1 MTATPAIPLPVL
13 SPAPRP
19 ARSALSDAEREQ
31 IAADLRQLGG
41 GDVRFDRHNRLLYS
55 TDASLYQVEPIGVF
69 LPASVYVVGP
79 MLAYCAGRGVAVLPR
94 GGGTSLA
101 GQCTNAAVVLDLS
114 ASCRQVVSVDPAARR
129 CRVEPGIGIDE
140 LNRELDARK
149 TGLFFAPDPATVAQ
163 AAIGGCIGNNA
174 AGARSIRYG
183 RTSENLAGVDVF
195 LSSGERVWLGA
206 GAGRL
211 SPTAR
216 RLAEQV
222 AGVVRECADEIRRRF
237 PKLIRRNAGYGLDLI
252 VQQLDRGVA
261 EEELDLSGLICGSEG
276 TLAVVVG
283 ADLKLEPVPK
293 ARGLAVATFG
303 DLEAAI
309 AAVVPILATRPSAVE
324 LLDDVV
330 LLAADGNAECRP
342 YVELLPRIEGRKP
355 AAVLYVEYQAE
366 GEGEPAAELEG
377 HFAALRQVVP
387 QAAMATYRDAA
398 SMGKAWMLRK
408 SGEALLHGLPGARKP
423 VTFVEDNSV
432 PVEQLSR
439 FVAEF
444 KKIVARH
451 GTEAAYYAHASVGVL
466 HIRPMLNLHEPG
478 DRAAMQAI
486 ASEVAGLAR
495 QCGGVMSGE
504 HGDGRARG
512 PLLEAFYGPAI
523 MEAFR
528 RVKRIFD
535 PAGILNPGNIVGA
548 GPLASIAQE
557 LRIDAESPTI
567 DVDAIATYFNYPGGF
582 AEATELC
589 NGAGFCRKTAGGTMC
604 PSYRA
609 TLDERHSTRG
619 RANAIRVAVTGQTAR
634 RAAPALRQAVSDAQV
649 SPLAASQIGDA
660 PVSPLTASRIGDVPV
675 PIVGGPRQPVCDA
688 ASGDTAAPA
697 KYSHPITPSNGP
709 RWGDPGVLET
719 LDLCL
724 SCKACKS
731 ECPSNVDVA
740 QLKSE
745 YLAQTYREA
754 GGPPLRAR
762 VFGNVRLLNRIG
774 SLTPRL
780 ANWVNGLK
788 PVRRLTGR
796 LLGLAEER
804 SLPPFAPS
812 LHRWFGKHRSTV
824 SASTDGPAAR
834 PGRYAPA
841 QNGRQTTSD
850 RPRRP
855 KVVLW
860 PDCFTTYSEP
870 AIGRA
875 AVAVLEALGYCV
887 ELPAGGC
894 CARPMISTGLLE
906 QGAKVADR
914 TLRSMRD
921 AIDAADI
928 EAIIVLEPSCLSAI
942 QDDWLKLKLQTDIAI
957 RRRLADK
964 AMLLEQFVEKNW
976 DKHPVKPVAVRGFD
990 GRRVVL
996 HGHCHQKALWGT
1008 ESSAAALRRIAGD
1021 RLDVLPSGCCGM
1033 AGAFGYTQDH
1043 YALSMK
1049 IGDLSV
1055 FPPIRAAAADALIV
1069 APGTSCR
1076 HQIRD
1081 GTGREC
1087 LHPAEVLAMAL
1098 GSAVK

>member
-1 MTATPAIPLPVL
+1 L
-13 SPAPRP
+13 SPPSRA
-19 ARSALSDAEREQ
+19 ARSARSDADREQ
-31 IAADLRQLGG
+31 IAADLRRLAGG
-41 GDVRFDRHNRLLYS
+41 EVRFDPHNRLLYS

-69 LPASVYVVGP
+69 VPSSVDVVGP
-79 MLAYCAGRGVAVLPR
+79 MLAYCAARGVAVLPR

-114 ASCRQVVSVDPAARR
+114 AGCRRVLSVDTAARR

-140 LNRELDARK
+140 LNRELDSRK

-183 RTSENLAGVDVF
+183 RTSENVAGVHCF
-195 LSSGERVWLGA
+195 LSSGERVWLGP
-206 GAGRL
+206 GAGRF
-211 SPTAR
+211 SPVAR

-222 AGVVRECADEIRRRF
+222 EAVVRECADEIRQRF
-237 PKLIRRNAGYGLDLI
+237 PKLIRRNAGFGLDLI
-252 VQQLDRGVA
+252 VQQLDRVPT
-261 EEELDLSGLICGSEG
+261 EDLDLSGLICGSEG
-276 TLAVVVG
+276 TLAVVIG

-303 DLEAAI
+303 DLEDAI

-342 YVELLPRIEGRKP
+342 YVELLPRIDGRKP

-366 GEGEPAAELEG
+366 GDGEPAAELEG

-398 SMGKAWMLRK
+398 SMGRAWMLRK

-444 KKIVARH
+444 KRIVARH

-466 HIRPMLNLHEPG
+466 HIRPMLNLHAPG

-486 ASEVAGLAR
+486 ASEVAELAR

-512 PLLEAFYGPAI
+512 PLLEAFYGGQI

-528 RVKRIFD
+528 QVKQIFD
-535 PAGILNPGNIVGA
+535 PSGILNPGNIVGA
-548 GPLASIAQE
+548 GPPASITQE
-557 LRIDAESPTI
+557 LRIDAESSVI
-567 DVDAIATYFNYPGGF
+567 DVDAISTYYNYPGGF

-619 RANAIRVAVTGQTAR
+619 RANAIRVAVTGQTAGGAPDVTR
-634 RAAPALRQAVSDAQV
+634 RTVRDETVP
-649 SPLAASQIGDA
+649 PLAASQIGCV
-660 PVSPLTASRIGDVPV
+660 PRPMSGSGTSPI
-675 PIVGGPRQPVCDA
+675 CDA
-688 ASGDTAAPA
+688 ASGDPVG
-697 KYSHPITPSNGP
+697 SPSDSRALGSSKDP
-709 RWGDPGVLET
+709 RWADPDVLET

-724 SCKACKS
+724 SCKACKT

-745 YLAQTYREA
+745 YLAQTYRQA
-754 GGPPLRAR
+754 GGAPLRAR
-762 VFGNVRLLNRIG
+762 VFANVRSLNRMG
-774 SLTPRL
+774 SIMPGL
-780 ANWVNGLK
+780 ANWLNRLK
-788 PVRRLTGR
+788 PVRLLMGR
-796 LLGLAEER
+796 LLGLAEQR

-812 LHRWFGKHRSTV
+812 LHRWFGRHARRG
-824 SASTDGPAAR
+824 SAQGPR
-834 PGRYAPA
+834 
-841 QNGRQTTSD
+841 
-850 RPRRP
+850 
-855 KVVLW
+855 VVLW

-870 AIGRA
+870 AIGQA
-875 AVAVLEALGYCV
+875 AVAVLEALGYRV

-914 TLRSMRD
+914 TLRAMRD
-921 AIDAADI
+921 AIASGEV

-942 QDDWLKLKLQTDIAI
+942 QDDWLKLKLQTDIAT

-976 DKHPVKPVAVRGFD
+976 EKHPLKPGEVRGLD
-990 GRRVVL
+990 GRRVVF
-996 HGHCHQKALWGT
+996 HGHCHQKALWGS

-1033 AGAFGYTQDH
+1033 AGAFGYTKDH

-1049 IGDLSV
+1049 IGELSV
-1055 FPPIRAAAADALIV
+1055 FPPVRAAAADALIV

-1076 HQIRD
+1076 HQMRD

-1087 LHPAEVLAMAL
+1087 LHPAEVLAMGL
-1098 GSAVK
+1098 GLTWNPQATISPANCKTFE

>member
-1 MTATPAIPLPVL
+1 MTATSIRSLPVL
-13 SPAPRP
+13 RPVPRP
-19 ARSALSDAEREQ
+19 AGSTLSDADRER
-31 IAADLRQLGG
+31 IAADLRRLAG

-69 LPASVYVVGP
+69 LPSTVDGVGP
-79 MLAYCAGRGVAVLPR
+79 MLAYCAASGVAVLPR

-114 ASCRQVVSVDPAARR
+114 AGCRRVTSLDVATRR

-140 LNRELDARK
+140 LNRELEARK
-149 TGLFFAPDPATVAQ
+149 SGLFFAPDPATVAQ

-183 RTSENLAGVDVF
+183 RTSENLAGVNVF
-195 LSSGERVWLGA
+195 LSSGDPVWLGP

-211 SPTAR
+211 SPTAL
-216 RLAEQV
+216 RLAERV
-222 AGVVRECADEIRRRF
+222 AAVVRECAEEIRSRF

-261 EEELDLSGLICGSEG
+261 EEDLDLSGLICGSEG

-293 ARGLAVATFG
+293 ARGLAVATFD

-330 LLAADGNAECRP
+330 LLAADGNAECRL

-366 GEGEPAAELEG
+366 GEGEPAGELEG

-387 QAAMATYRDAA
+387 QAAMATYRDPA
-398 SMGKAWMLRK
+398 SMGRAWMLRK
-408 SGEALLHGLPGARKP
+408 SGEALLHGLPGTRKP

-444 KKIVARH
+444 KHIVARH
-451 GTEAAYYAHASVGVL
+451 GTDAAYYAHASVGVL

-486 ASEVAGLAR
+486 ASEVAELAR

-512 PLLEAFYGPAI
+512 PLLEAFYGPVI

-528 RVKRIFD
+528 QVKRIFD

-548 GPLASIAQE
+548 GPLASITQD
-557 LRIDAESPTI
+557 LRIDAVAPGI
-567 DVDAIATYFNYPGGF
+567 DVDTIATYYNYPGGF

-589 NGAGFCRKTAGGTMC
+589 NGAGFCRKTAGGAMC

-619 RANAIRVAVTGQTAR
+619 RANAIRVAVTGQMSGGAAQR
-634 RAAPALRQAVSDAQV
+634 EAVGDALVPPLAAPQIGGASI
-649 SPLAASQIGDA
+649 SPLAASQIGEA
-660 PVSPLTASRIGDVPV
+660 SIPPLAASRVNDVTR
-675 PIVGGPRQPVCDA
+675 PIVGVPNQPIRDA
-688 ASGDTAAPA
+688 ASGNVDASPNN
-697 KYSHPITPSNGP
+697 PSPGP

-724 SCKACKS
+724 SCKACKT

-745 YLAQTYREA
+745 YLAQTYRQT

-774 SLTPRL
+774 SLTPGL
-780 ANWVNGLK
+780 ANWVNRLK
-788 PVRRLTGR
+788 PVQRLIGR
-796 LLGLAEER
+796 LLGLAEQR

-812 LHRWFGKHRSTV
+812 LHRWFRKHRSPV
-824 SASTDGPAAR
+824 AAQ
-834 PGRYAPA
+834 A
-841 QNGRQTTSD
+841 
-850 RPRRP
+850 RR
-855 KVVLW
+855 VVLW
-860 PDCFTTYSEP
+860 PDCFSTYSEP
-870 AIGRA
+870 AIGRS
-875 AVAVLEALGYCV
+875 AVAVLEALGYRV

-894 CARPMISTGLLE
+894 CARPMISNGLLDH
-906 QGAKVADR
+906 GAKVADR
-914 TLRSMRD
+914 TLRAMRD
-921 AIDAADI
+921 AIESVDVA
-928 EAIIVLEPSCLSAI
+928 AIIVLEPSCLSAI
-942 QDDWLKLKLQTDIAI
+942 QDDWLKLKLQTDIAT

-964 AMLLEQFVEKNW
+964 AMLLEQFVERNW
-976 DKHPVKPVAVRGFD
+976 EKHPVKPGPLRGLD
-990 GRRVVL
+990 GRRIVF

-1008 ESSAAALRRIAGD
+1008 ESSAAALRRVAGD

-1043 YALSMK
+1043 YEISMK
-1049 IGDLSV
+1049 IGELSV
-1055 FPPIRAAAADALIV
+1055 FPPIRAAADDAVIV

-1081 GTGREC
+1081 GTGRES

-1098 GSAVK
+1098 GGGDCAAGSSVEARASKTAE

>member
-1 MTATPAIPLPVL
+1 MTAIPTMPLPVL
-13 SPAPRP
+13 SPSRHP
-19 ARSALSDAEREQ
+19 ARSALSDADREQ
-31 IAADLRQLGG
+31 IAADLRRLGG
-41 GDVRFDRHNRLLYS
+41 GDVRFDRHNRLLYA

-69 LPASVYVVGP
+69 LPSGVDVVGP
-79 MLAYCAGRGVAVLPR
+79 MLAYCAEHGVAVLPR

-114 ASCRQVVSVDPAARR
+114 AGCRRVLSVDAAARR

-140 LNRELDARK
+140 LNRDLDARK

-163 AAIGGCIGNNA
+163 AALGGCIGNNA

-195 LSSGERVWLGA
+195 LSSGERVWLGP

-211 SPTAR
+211 SPVAR

-222 AGVVRECADEIRRRF
+222 VAVVRECTDEIRRRF

-252 VQQLDRGVA
+252 VQQLDRGVTD
-261 EEELDLSGLICGSEG
+261 EDLDLSGLICGSEG

-293 ARGLAVATFG
+293 ARGLAAATFG
-303 DLEAAI
+303 DLEEAI
-309 AAVVPILATRPSAVE
+309 AAVVPVLATRPSAVE

-366 GEGEPAAELEG
+366 GEGDPAAELEG
-377 HFAALRQVVP
+377 HFAGLREVVP
-387 QAAMATYRDAA
+387 QAAMATYRDPA
-398 SMGKAWMLRK
+398 SMGRAWMLRK

-486 ASEVAGLAR
+486 ASEVADLAR

-512 PLLEAFYGPAI
+512 PLLETFYGGQI

-528 RVKRIFD
+528 QVKRIFD

-548 GPLASIAQE
+548 GPLESITQNF
-557 LRIDAESPTI
+557 RIDAGAPGVDVES
-567 DVDAIATYFNYPGGF
+567 IATYFNYPGGF

-619 RANAIRVAVTGQTAR
+619 RANAIRVAVTGQTSGGAVNAR
-634 RAAPALRQAVSDAQV
+634 RKVG
-649 SPLAASQIGDA
+649 GDA
-660 PVSPLTASRIGDVPV
+660 AGPPLVASRNTDVPG
-675 PIVGGPRQPVCDA
+675 PIVGGRTQPICDA
-688 ASGDTAAPA
+688 ASGGIATSQNNSQAPN
-697 KYSHPITPSNGP
+697 PSKSP

-724 SCKACKS
+724 SCKACKT

-745 YLAQTYREA
+745 YLAQTYRQA

-762 VFGNVRLLNRIG
+762 VFGNVRWLNRMG
-774 SLTPRL
+774 SITPGV
-780 ANWVNGLK
+780 ANRVNRLK
-788 PVRRLTGR
+788 PVRRMMER
-796 LLGLAEER
+796 VLGLAEQR
-804 SLPPFAPS
+804 SLPPFATS
-812 LHRWFGKHRSTV
+812 LHRWFRKHRRSSCTGV
-824 SASTDGPAAR
+824 PSAR
-834 PGRYAPA
+834 PGHVPA
-841 QNGRQTTSD
+841 QGGRQTASD
-850 RPRRP
+850 RPPR
-855 KVVLW
+855 VVLW
-860 PDCFTTYSEP
+860 PDCFTAYSEP

-875 AVAVLEALGYCV
+875 AVAVLEALGYRV

-914 TLRSMRD
+914 TLKAMRD
-921 AIDAADI
+921 TIDSADV

-942 QDDWLKLKLQTDIAI
+942 QDDWLKLKLQTDIAT
-957 RRRLADK
+957 RRRLAGK

-976 DKHPVKPVAVRGFD
+976 EKHPVKPGEARGLN
-990 GRRVVL
+990 GRSVIF

-1043 YALSMK
+1043 YAISMK
-1049 IGDLSV
+1049 IGELSV
-1055 FPPIRAAAADALIV
+1055 FPPVRAAAADALIV

-1087 LHPAEVLAMAL
+1087 LHPAEVLAMGL
-1098 GSAVK
+1098 GVGA